1 LIYPLASAPVAK
13 LSQHQRRPE
22 ERSVRPA
29 RRLTLTDDVYET
41 VRAQL
46 MDHVVAPG
54 ARINIDALARS
65 LQVSPTPVREAL
77 ARLEADGLI
86 RKRPLAG
93 YTATPL
99 LTREEFEELV
109 EMRLI
114 LETAGARLAAARR
127 ARETAARQVHATE
140 SGGAEP
146 GATDTGWIDELR
158 AAATL
163 PGPVPN
169 AQGYAGIAA
178 FTAQDARFHNLLA
191 QYSGNGMLHEAVVR
205 LRPHLHLFRLHFPP
219 THHRTSGTEHHRI
232 VDAVATGDPVRA
244 EAAVRHHLLAARERH
259 LPYFEQG

>member
-1 LIYPLASAPVAK
+1 M
-13 LSQHQRRPE
+13 
-22 ERSVRPA
+22 RPA

-41 VRAQL
+41 IRAQV

-93 YTATPL
+93 YTASPL
-99 LTREEFEELV
+99 LTRDEFEELV

-114 LETAGARLAAARR
+114 LETAAARLAATRHRPAG
-127 ARETAARQVHATE
+127 TAAL
-140 SGGAEP
+140 
-146 GATDTGWIDELR
+146 DELR

-163 PGPVPN
+163 PGPVPD
-169 AQGYAGIAA
+169 AHGYASIAA

-191 QYSGNGMLHEAVVR
+191 QRSGNGMLHDAIVR

-219 THHRTSGTEHHRI
+219 THYRTSGAEHHRI
-232 VDAVATGDPVRA
+232 VDAVAAGDPDRA
-244 EAAVRHHLLAARERH
+244 EAAVRDHLLAARERH
-259 LPYFEQG
+259 LPYFRQG